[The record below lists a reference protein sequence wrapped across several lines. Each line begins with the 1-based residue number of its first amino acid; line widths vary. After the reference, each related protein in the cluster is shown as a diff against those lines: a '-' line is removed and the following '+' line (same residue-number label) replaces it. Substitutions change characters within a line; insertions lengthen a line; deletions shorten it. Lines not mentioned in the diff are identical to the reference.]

1 MVRTSIV
8 VVQIA
13 IFTFIVSLLLE
24 AAPLDRI
31 EFEGSIATTLSSED
45 RVVRAITHV
54 PAGKGP
60 HPVVLALPSES
71 GSQSDAIAVFR
82 RFVEFANLGYAVVAP
97 DISDGALG
105 GIELDDALAWLDY
118 IDRHERLDRKRVVIV
133 GCSHGAYLAALT
145 ACRDDV
151 YALILVNGFY
161 ELAEYL
167 NNDLRDSRNPTHRA
181 LYEATVYEIGT
192 PSDDSGLFISRSPA
206 ANVDAISARV
216 LMFHSR
222 RDNRIESRYSQNFA
236 DALESAGVRVD
247 YFILDSALHDIN
259 ITSDEIAGRVI
270 KFLNEI
276 GLPSGEKLSEQ
287 PF

>member
-1 MVRTSIV
+1 MFRTSIV

-13 IFTFIVSLLLE
+13 ILTLLVPLMLE

-31 EFEGSIATTLSSED
+31 EYEGSIATTLSSEN

-60 HPVVLALPSES
+60 QPVVLALPSES

-82 RFVEFANLGYAVVAP
+82 RFVKFANLGYAVVAP
-97 DISDGALG
+97 DISDSALG
-105 GIELDDALAWLDY
+105 GIELDDVLAWLDY

-161 ELAEYL
+161 ELADYMSNVL
-167 NNDLRDSRNPTHRA
+167 WNSRNPTNRA
-181 LYEATVYEIGT
+181 LYETTTREIGT
-192 PSDDSGLFISRSPA
+192 PSDDSGLYMARSPA
-206 ANVDAISARV
+206 ANADTINAHV

-222 RDNRIESRYSQNFA
+222 RDMRIESRYSQNFA

-247 YFILDSALHDIN
+247 YFILENSEHDID
-259 ITSDEIAGRVI
+259 ITSDDIAGRVI
-270 KFLNEI
+270 KFLGEI
-276 GLPSGEKLSEQ
+276 GLPSGEKVTE
-287 PF
+287 